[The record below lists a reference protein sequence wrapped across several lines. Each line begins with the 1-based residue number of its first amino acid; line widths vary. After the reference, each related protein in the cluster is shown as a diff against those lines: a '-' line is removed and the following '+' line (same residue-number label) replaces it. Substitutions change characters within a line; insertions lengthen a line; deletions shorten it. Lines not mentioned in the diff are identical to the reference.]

1 MTQPCKDCQNRKI
14 GCHGE
19 CTKYADYRVENE
31 KEKQA
36 RRDFMAG
43 KMNLQSYAYRG
54 Y

>member
-1 MTQPCKDCQNRKI
+1 MNIPCKDCQNRKI

-19 CTKYADYRVENE
+19 CTKYADYKTENE
-31 KEKQA
+31 KKKQA

-43 KMNLQSYAYRG
+43 EMNLRSYAYRG